1 MAEAAAVGHGL
12 GSDVD
17 VLLRDGSTAHLREIR
32 ADDGPGILALH
43 ARLSQTSIRMRFF
56 TSRPTL
62 SDEEVHR
69 LIEHRDPD
77 HLALVVERRGALLA
91 VAQYDRE
98 PGQDEAEVAFVVDD
112 AHQGLGLATLAL
124 EHLAA
129 IARRHGIRRFVAVTL
144 GENRAMIEVFGH
156 AGFAPR
162 MTHTEGEVHV
172 VLDIEPS
179 TAAMGAAD
187 ERDRSSVVSSMAR
200 LLEPSSI
207 AVVGAGRQPG
217 KIGHEILV
225 NLLESGF
232 QGPLYPVNPSARSVA
247 GVPCW
252 PSVDALP
259 LGVDLAVVAVP
270 AEEVPAVVAA
280 CGAKG
285 VGGLVVLSAGFAEIG
300 PEGAAVQAE
309 IVRTAHAN
317 GMRLVGPNCFG
328 IINTDPKVS
337 MNATFSADLPIR
349 GTIGFASQSGGLG
362 VAMLAEAAARGIGVS
377 SFVSTGNKGD
387 VSGNDLITWWE
398 QDDAT
403 NVILLYLESF
413 GNPTKFH
420 RIARRVGRTK
430 PIVAVKAGRSS
441 AGTRAASSH
450 TAAMASPDRAVE
462 ALCHQ
467 TGVVR
472 VDTIEELF
480 DVAQVLSQQPVPA
493 GSRVGVVSNAGGPGI
508 LGADACVAQG
518 LAVPALSTSVR
529 QALATLLP
537 RGAGV
542 ANPID
547 LIASATA
554 EQYRATIDILVES
567 GEIDA
572 LVVIFTAPLVTT
584 PASVAGAL
592 RDAVDAARG
601 PGAAIPLVA
610 AFLGPAEGIEALQE
624 ASRPVP
630 CFAYPETAVRALAA
644 AVRYGAWRSRPPGRI
659 PLLDTAPNEA
669 RRLAAQA
676 LGRGAGDERAG
687 WLTGAV
693 ALEVLGAYG
702 IPTVATRAV
711 SSAEEAAAAAET
723 LGFPVALKADGPAL
737 VHKTEYGG
745 VRLGLSGPAE
755 VRAAFDAMALAI
767 GDKMTGAVVQPVAPG
782 GVETIVGFARDPS
795 FGTLVLFGLGGS
807 AAELLGDHV
816 VRIAPLSDLD
826 ADDMVHGIRGA
837 PLLTGYRGSEPVDV
851 AGLIQVVLRLGR
863 LAEDLP
869 ELAEADCNP
878 VIATPEG
885 PVVVDARLR
894 VAPVLPAE
902 RIDDVRHLG

>member
-1 MAEAAAVGHGL
+1 MAETASIGLGL
-12 GSDVD
+12 GSGVD
-17 VLLRDGSTAHLREIR
+17 VLLRDGSTARLREIR
-32 ADDGPGILALH
+32 PDDGPGILALH
-43 ARLSQTSIRMRFF
+43 ARLSPTSIRMRFF
-56 TSRPTL
+56 TGRPTL
-62 SDEEVHR
+62 SEEEVHR
-69 LIEHRDPD
+69 LTEHRDPD

-98 PGQDEAEVAFVVDD
+98 PGHDEAEVAFVVDD
-112 AHQGLGLATLAL
+112 AYQGLGLATIAL

-129 IARRHGIRRFVAVTL
+129 IARRHGIRRFAAVTL
-144 GENRAMIEVFGH
+144 GENRAMIDVFAH

-162 MTHTEGEVHV
+162 MTHTQGEVHV

-179 TAAMGAAD
+179 AGAIAAAE
-187 ERDRSSVVSSMAR
+187 ERDRSSVVRSMAR

-232 QGPLYPVNPSARSVA
+232 EGPLYPVNPSARSVA

-252 PSVDALP
+252 PSVNALP

-270 AEEVPAVVAA
+270 APEVPAVVAA

-285 VGGLVVLSAGFAEIG
+285 VGGLVVVSAGFAETG
-300 PEGAAVQAE
+300 PEGAVAQAE
-309 IVRTAHAN
+309 IVRMAHAN

-328 IINTDPKVS
+328 IINTDPEVS
-337 MNATFSADLPIR
+337 MNATFSADLPTR

-420 RIARRVGRTK
+420 RIARRAGRTK

-450 TAAMASPDRAVE
+450 TAAMASPERAVE

-467 TGVVR
+467 TGVIR

-493 GSRVGVVSNAGGPGI
+493 GSRVGVLSNAGGPGI
-508 LGADACVAQG
+508 LAADACVARG
-518 LAVPALSTSVR
+518 LEVPELSAPVR
-529 QALATLLP
+529 QALGALLSP
-537 RGAGV
+537 GAGV

-547 LIASATA
+547 MISSATA
-554 EQYRATIDILVES
+554 EQYRAAIGLLLSS

-572 LVVIFTAPLVTT
+572 LVVLFTAPLVTT

-592 RDAVDAARG
+592 ADAVDAASG
-601 PGAAIPLVA
+601 PAAAIPLVA
-610 AFLGPAEGIEALQE
+610 AFLGPADGVEALRG

-630 CFAYPETAVRALAA
+630 CFAYPETAVRALGA

-659 PLLDTAPNEA
+659 PALDTAPNEA
-669 RRLAAQA
+669 RRLVAEAF
-676 LGRGAGDERAG
+676 GMGAGAERTG
-687 WLTGAV
+687 WLTGAT
-693 ALEVLGAYG
+693 ALQVVDAYG

-711 SSAEEAAAAAET
+711 VSAEEAAAAAEA
-723 LGFPVALKADGPAL
+723 LGFPVALKADGPTL
-737 VHKTEYGG
+737 VHKTEVGG
-745 VRLGLSGPAE
+745 VRLGLFDPAE
-755 VRAAFDAMALAI
+755 VRAAYDAMGRALRDA
-767 GDKMTGAVVQPVAPG
+767 MTGAVVQPVVQG
-782 GVETIVGFARDPS
+782 GVETIVGFARDPA

-878 VIATPEG
+878 VIATPTG

-894 VAPVLPAE
+894 VAPVLSAE